1 MMDERTFEEKLDEML
16 AEAAR
21 ITEKEE
27 SAGIDNQ
34 TADDDGKEIV
44 FSKEHE
50 RRMKKIFAMA
60 EDYERS
66 KKKLER
72 EIEKIDE
79 RADKRHLK
87 MAKLEEKAK
96 KKEAKKALADKI
108 KAERESNGMAPRFN
122 FNKKNVVVTF
132 AAVLIIGVVLV
143 PTAGAWRNS
152 LGKILFRPAE
162 EYSEFNNVKD
172 NENTAEVDGVK
183 FYYVPKGFIF
193 EETKEVAST
202 KIITF
207 VNSNEEKFFDLK
219 VLEQRFDIKINTES
233 GEVKDIS
240 TNDRDMLL
248 VKNDKEMYITWQN
261 AKNVYVL
268 NGNCSEKT
276 LKKIAENIKFVKE

>member
-21 ITEKEE
+21 MTEEE
-27 SAGIDNQ
+27 PVDMDNQ
-34 TADDDGKEIV
+34 TIDDDGKEIV

-96 KKEAKKALADKI
+96 RKEAKKALADKI
-108 KAERESNGMAPRFN
+108 KAERESNGMALGLNLSKR
-122 FNKKNVVVTF
+122 NVALTC
-132 AAVLIIGVVLV
+132 AAVLIIGIIMV

-152 LGKILFRPAE
+152 LGKILFRPAK
-162 EYSEFNNVKD
+162 EYSEFNNVKT
-172 NENTAEVDGVK
+172 NENTAEVDGIR
-183 FYYVPKGFIF
+183 FTYVPKGFTF
-193 EETKEVAST
+193 EDVKENSTT
-202 KIITF
+202 KILMF
-207 VNSNEEKFFDLK
+207 VNEEKELYFDFKILNSS
-219 VLEQRFDIKINTES
+219 RDIKINTES
-233 GEVKDIS
+233 GEMKDI
-240 TNDRDMLL
+240 
-248 VKNDKEMYITWQN
+248 
-261 AKNVYVL
+261 
-268 NGNCSEKT
+268 
-276 LKKIAENIKFVKE
+276 

>member
-21 ITEKEE
+21 MTEEE
-27 SAGIDNQ
+27 PVDMDNQ
-34 TADDDGKEIV
+34 TIDDDGKEIV

-96 KKEAKKALADKI
+96 RKEAKKALADKI
-108 KAERESNGMAPRFN
+108 KAERESNGRALGLNLSKR
-122 FNKKNVVVTF
+122 NVALTCV
-132 AAVLIIGVVLV
+132 AVLVIGIIMV

-152 LGKILFRPAE
+152 LGKILFRPAK
-162 EYSEFNNVKD
+162 EYSEFNNVKT
-172 NENTAEVDGVK
+172 NENTAEVDGIR
-183 FYYVPKGFIF
+183 FTYVPKGFTF
-193 EETKEVAST
+193 EDVKENSTT
-202 KIITF
+202 KILMF
-207 VNSNEEKFFDLK
+207 VNEEKELYFEFKILNSS
-219 VLEQRFDIKINTES
+219 RDIKINTES
-233 GEVKDIS
+233 GEMKDIS
-240 TNDRDMLL
+240 TNEKDMIL
-248 VKNDKEMYITWQN
+248 VKNDREMYITWQD

-268 NGNCSEKT
+268 DGNCDEKT
-276 LKKIAENIKFVKE
+276 LKKIAENIKFVRE

>member
-21 ITEKEE
+21 MTEEE
-27 SAGIDNQ
+27 PVDMDNQ
-34 TADDDGKEIV
+34 TIDDDGKEIV

-96 KKEAKKALADKI
+96 RKEAKKALADKI
-108 KAERESNGMAPRFN
+108 KAERESNGRALGLNLSKR
-122 FNKKNVVVTF
+122 NVALTCV
-132 AAVLIIGVVLV
+132 AVLVIGIIMV

-152 LGKILFRPAE
+152 LGKILFRPAK
-162 EYSEFNNVKD
+162 EYSEFNNVKT
-172 NENTAEVDGVK
+172 NENTAEVEGIG
-183 FYYVPKGFIF
+183 FTYVPKGFAF
-193 EETKEVAST
+193 EEVRKFHSM
-202 KIITF
+202 KIISF
-207 VNSNEEKFFDLK
+207 CNENENKFFDFK
-219 VLEQRFDIKINTES
+219 ISEQTFDIKVNTES
-233 GEVKDIS
+233 GEIKDIS
-240 TNDRDMLL
+240 TNDRDMVL
-248 VKNDKEMYITWQN
+248 VKNDSEMYITW
-261 AKNVYVL
+261 
-268 NGNCSEKT
+268 
-276 LKKIAENIKFVKE
+276 

>member
-21 ITEKEE
+21 MTEEE
-27 SAGIDNQ
+27 PVDMDNQ
-34 TADDDGKEIV
+34 TIDDDGKEIV

-96 KKEAKKALADKI
+96 RKEAKKALADKI
-108 KAERESNGMAPRFN
+108 KAERESNGMALGLNLSKR
-122 FNKKNVVVTF
+122 NVALTC
-132 AAVLIIGVVLV
+132 AAVLIIGIIMV

-152 LGKILFRPAE
+152 LGKILFRPAK
-162 EYSEFNNVKD
+162 EYSEFNNVKT
-172 NENTAEVDGVK
+172 NENTAEVDGIR
-183 FYYVPKGFIF
+183 FTYVPKGFTF
-193 EETKEVAST
+193 EDVKENSTT
-202 KIITF
+202 KILMF
-207 VNSNEEKFFDLK
+207 VNEEEELYFDFKILNSS
-219 VLEQRFDIKINTES
+219 RDIKINTES
-233 GEVKDIS
+233 GEMKDIS
-240 TNDRDMLL
+240 TNEKDMIL
-248 VKNDKEMYITWQN
+248 VKNDREMYITWQD

-268 NGNCSEKT
+268 DGNCDEKT
-276 LKKIAENIKFVKE
+276 LKKIAENIKFVRE

>member
-21 ITEKEE
+21 MAEE
-27 SAGIDNQ
+27 EPVDMDNQ
-34 TADDDGKEIV
+34 TTDDDGKEIV

-79 RADKRHLK
+79 RATKRHLK

-96 KKEAKKALADKI
+96 RKEAKKALAAKI
-108 KAERESNGMAPRFN
+108 KAERESNGRALGLNLSKR
-122 FNKKNVVVTF
+122 NVALTC
-132 AAVLIIGVVLV
+132 AAVLIIGIIMV

-152 LGKILFRPAE
+152 LGKILFRPAK
-162 EYSEFNNVKD
+162 EYSEFNNVKT
-172 NENTAEVDGVK
+172 NENTAEVEGVK
-183 FYYVPKGFIF
+183 FYYVPKGFTF
-193 EETKEVAST
+193 EDVISKSKMKV
-202 KIITF
+202 ITF
-207 VNSNEEKFFDLK
+207 GNAQDGKFFDFK
-219 VLEQRFDIKINTES
+219 VLEQGYDIKINTES
-233 GEVKDIS
+233 GEIIDVS
-240 TNDRDMLL
+240 TREKDMLL
-248 VKNDKEMYITWQN
+248 VKNDKEMYITWQD

-268 NGNCSEKT
+268 DGNCGEKT
-276 LKKIAENIKFVKE
+276 LKKIAENIKFVQE

>member
-21 ITEKEE
+21 MTEEE
-27 SAGIDNQ
+27 PVDMDNQ
-34 TADDDGKEIV
+34 TIDDDGKEIV

-96 KKEAKKALADKI
+96 RKEAKKALADKI
-108 KAERESNGMAPRFN
+108 KAERESNGRALGLNLSKR
-122 FNKKNVVVTF
+122 NVALTCV
-132 AAVLIIGVVLV
+132 AVLVIGIIMV

-152 LGKILFRPAE
+152 LGKILFRPAK
-162 EYSEFNNVKD
+162 EYSEFNNVKT
-172 NENTAEVDGVK
+172 NENTAEVDGIR
-183 FYYVPKGFIF
+183 FTYVPKGFTF
-193 EETKEVAST
+193 EDVKENSTT
-202 KIITF
+202 KILMF
-207 VNSNEEKFFDLK
+207 VNEEKELYFDFKILNSS
-219 VLEQRFDIKINTES
+219 RDIKINTES
-233 GEVKDIS
+233 GEMKDIS
-240 TNDRDMLL
+240 TNEKDMIL
-248 VKNDKEMYITWQN
+248 VKNDREMYITWQD

-268 NGNCSEKT
+268 DGNCDEKT
-276 LKKIAENIKFVKE
+276 LKKIAENIKFVRE

>member
-21 ITEKEE
+21 MTEEE
-27 SAGIDNQ
+27 PVDMDNQ
-34 TADDDGKEIV
+34 TIDDDGKEIV

-79 RADKRHLK
+79 RATKRHLK

-96 KKEAKKALADKI
+96 RKEAKKALADKI
-108 KAERESNGMAPRFN
+108 KAERESNGRALGLNLSKR
-122 FNKKNVVVTF
+122 NVALTCV
-132 AAVLIIGVVLV
+132 AVLVIGIIMV

-152 LGKILFRPAE
+152 LGKILFRPAK
-162 EYSEFNNVKD
+162 EYSEFNNVKT
-172 NENTAEVDGVK
+172 NENTAEVDGIR
-183 FYYVPKGFIF
+183 FTYVPKGFTF
-193 EETKEVAST
+193 EDVKENSTT
-202 KIITF
+202 KILMF
-207 VNSNEEKFFDLK
+207 VNEEKELYFDFKILNSS
-219 VLEQRFDIKINTES
+219 RDIKINTES
-233 GEVKDIS
+233 GEMKDIS
-240 TNDRDMLL
+240 TNEKDMIL
-248 VKNDKEMYITWQN
+248 VKNDREMYITWQD

-268 NGNCSEKT
+268 DGNCDEKT
-276 LKKIAENIKFVKE
+276 LKKIAENIKFVQK

>member
-21 ITEKEE
+21 MTEEE
-27 SAGIDNQ
+27 EAAGIDNQ
-34 TADDDGKEIV
+34 TTDDDGKEIV

-96 KKEAKKALADKI
+96 RKEAKKALADKI
-108 KAERESNGMAPRFN
+108 KAERESNGRALGLNLSKR
-122 FNKKNVVVTF
+122 NVALTC
-132 AAVLIIGVVLV
+132 AAVLIIGIIMV

-152 LGKILFRPAE
+152 LGKILFRPAK
-162 EYSEFNNVKD
+162 EYSEFNNVKT
-172 NENTAEVDGVK
+172 NENTAEVEGIK
-183 FYYVPKGFIF
+183 FDYVPKGFIF
-193 EETKEVAST
+193 QEVTSKSRVKA
-202 KIITF
+202 ITF
-207 VNSNEEKFFDLK
+207 ENSQKEAYFDFK
-219 VLEQRFDIKINTES
+219 ILEQDYDIKINTES
-233 GEVKDIS
+233 GEIKDIS
-240 TNDRDMLL
+240 TNERDMIL
-248 VKNDKEMYITWQN
+248 VKNDREMYITWQD

-268 NGNCSEKT
+268 DGNCDEKT
-276 LKKIAENIKFVKE
+276 LKKIAENIKVVKE

>member
-21 ITEKEE
+21 MTEEE
-27 SAGIDNQ
+27 PVDMDNQ
-34 TADDDGKEIV
+34 TIDDDGKEIV

-96 KKEAKKALADKI
+96 RKEAKKALADKI
-108 KAERESNGMAPRFN
+108 KAERESNGMALGLNLSKR
-122 FNKKNVVVTF
+122 NVALTC
-132 AAVLIIGVVLV
+132 AAVLIIGIIMV

-152 LGKILFRPAE
+152 LGKILFRPAK
-162 EYSEFNNVKD
+162 EYSEFNNVKT
-172 NENTAEVDGVK
+172 NENTAEVEGIG
-183 FYYVPKGFIF
+183 FTYVPKGFAF
-193 EETKEVAST
+193 EEVRKFHSM
-202 KIITF
+202 KIISF
-207 VNSNEEKFFDLK
+207 CN
-219 VLEQRFDIKINTES
+219 
-233 GEVKDIS
+233 
-240 TNDRDMLL
+240 
-248 VKNDKEMYITWQN
+248 ITWQD

-268 NGNCSEKT
+268 DGNCDEKT
-276 LKKIAENIKFVKE
+276 LKKIAENIKFVQK

>member
-21 ITEKEE
+21 MAEE
-27 SAGIDNQ
+27 EPVDMDNQ
-34 TADDDGKEIV
+34 TTDDDGKEIV

-96 KKEAKKALADKI
+96 RKEAKKALADKI

-207 VNSNEEKFFDLK
+207 VNSNEGKFFDLK

-248 VKNDKEMYITWQN
+248 VKNDKEMYITWQD

-268 NGNCSEKT
+268 DGNCSEKT
-276 LKKIAENIKFVKE
+276 LNKIAENIKFVKE

>member
-21 ITEKEE
+21 MAEE
-27 SAGIDNQ
+27 EPVDMDNQ
-34 TADDDGKEIV
+34 TTDDDGKEIV

-79 RADKRHLK
+79 RATKRHLK

-96 KKEAKKALADKI
+96 RKEAKKALADKI
-108 KAERESNGMAPRFN
+108 KAERESNGRALGLNLSKR
-122 FNKKNVVVTF
+122 NVALTCV
-132 AAVLIIGVVLV
+132 AVLVIGIIMV

-152 LGKILFRPAE
+152 LGKILFRPAK
-162 EYSEFNNVKD
+162 EYSEFNNVKT
-172 NENTAEVDGVK
+172 NENTAEVDGIR
-183 FYYVPKGFIF
+183 FTYVPKGFTF
-193 EETKEVAST
+193 EDVKENSTT
-202 KIITF
+202 KILMF
-207 VNSNEEKFFDLK
+207 VNEEKELYFDFKILNSS
-219 VLEQRFDIKINTES
+219 RDIKINTES
-233 GEVKDIS
+233 GEMKDIS
-240 TNDRDMLL
+240 TNEKDMIL
-248 VKNDKEMYITWQN
+248 VKNDREMYITWQD

-268 NGNCSEKT
+268 DGNCDEKT
-276 LKKIAENIKFVKE
+276 LKKIAENIKFVRE

>member
-21 ITEKEE
+21 MTEEE
-27 SAGIDNQ
+27 PVDMDNQ
-34 TADDDGKEIV
+34 TIDDDGKEIV

-96 KKEAKKALADKI
+96 RKEAKKALADKI
-108 KAERESNGMAPRFN
+108 KAERESNGMALGLNLSKR
-122 FNKKNVVVTF
+122 NVALTCV
-132 AAVLIIGVVLV
+132 AVLVIGIIMV

-152 LGKILFRPAE
+152 LGKILFRPAK
-162 EYSEFNNVKD
+162 EYSEFNNVKT
-172 NENTAEVDGVK
+172 NENTAEVDGIR
-183 FYYVPKGFIF
+183 FTYVPKGFTF
-193 EETKEVAST
+193 EDVKENSTT
-202 KIITF
+202 KILMF
-207 VNSNEEKFFDLK
+207 VNEEKELYFDFKILNSS
-219 VLEQRFDIKINTES
+219 RDIKINTES
-233 GEVKDIS
+233 GEMKDIS
-240 TNDRDMLL
+240 TNEKDMIL
-248 VKNDKEMYITWQN
+248 VKNDREMYITWQD

-268 NGNCSEKT
+268 DGNCDEKT
-276 LKKIAENIKFVKE
+276 LKKIAENIKFVRE

>member
-21 ITEKEE
+21 MAEE
-27 SAGIDNQ
+27 EPVDMDNQ
-34 TADDDGKEIV
+34 TTDDDGKEIV

-96 KKEAKKALADKI
+96 RKEAKKALAAKI
-108 KAERESNGMAPRFN
+108 KAERESNGRALGLNLSKR
-122 FNKKNVVVTF
+122 NVALTCV
-132 AAVLIIGVVLV
+132 AVLVIGIIMV

-152 LGKILFRPAE
+152 LGKILFRPAK
-162 EYSEFNNVKD
+162 EYSEFNNVKT
-172 NENTAEVDGVK
+172 NENTAEVDGIR
-183 FYYVPKGFIF
+183 FTYVPKGFTF
-193 EETKEVAST
+193 EDVKENSTT
-202 KIITF
+202 KIF
-207 VNSNEEKFFDLK
+207 SNCQLLILLFCSIIF
-219 VLEQRFDIKINTES
+219 KINCVYGFFVLFSYFELLLNS
-233 GEVKDIS
+233 LFVFNNVS
-240 TNDRDMLL
+240 TL
-248 VKNDKEMYITWQN
+248 V
-261 AKNVYVL
+261 
-268 NGNCSEKT
+268 S
-276 LKKIAENIKFVKE
+276 

>member
-21 ITEKEE
+21 MAEE
-27 SAGIDNQ
+27 EPVDMDNQ
-34 TADDDGKEIV
+34 TTDDDGKEIV

-79 RADKRHLK
+79 RATKRHLK

-96 KKEAKKALADKI
+96 RKEAKKALAAKI
-108 KAERESNGMAPRFN
+108 KAERESNGRALGLNLSKR
-122 FNKKNVVVTF
+122 NVALTC
-132 AAVLIIGVVLV
+132 AAVLIIGIIMV

-152 LGKILFRPAE
+152 LGKILFRPAK
-162 EYSEFNNVKD
+162 EYSEFNNVKT
-172 NENTAEVDGVK
+172 NENTAEVEGVK
-183 FYYVPKGFIF
+183 FYYVPKGFTF
-193 EETKEVAST
+193 EDVISKSKMKV
-202 KIITF
+202 ITF
-207 VNSNEEKFFDLK
+207 GNAQDGKFFDFK
-219 VLEQRFDIKINTES
+219 VLEQGYDIKINTES
-233 GEVKDIS
+233 GEIIDVS
-240 TNDRDMLL
+240 TREKDMLL
-248 VKNDKEMYITWQN
+248 VKITWQD

-268 NGNCSEKT
+268 DGNCGEKI
-276 LKKIAENIKFVKE
+276 LKKIAENIKFVQE

>member
-21 ITEKEE
+21 MTEEE
-27 SAGIDNQ
+27 PVDMDNQ
-34 TADDDGKEIV
+34 TIDDDGKEIV

-96 KKEAKKALADKI
+96 RKEAKKALADKI
-108 KAERESNGMAPRFN
+108 KAERESNGMALGLNLSKR
-122 FNKKNVVVTF
+122 NVALTC
-132 AAVLIIGVVLV
+132 AAVLIIGIIMV

-152 LGKILFRPAE
+152 LGKILFRPAK
-162 EYSEFNNVKD
+162 EYSEFNNVKT
-172 NENTAEVDGVK
+172 NENTAEVDGIR
-183 FYYVPKGFIF
+183 FTYVPKGFTF
-193 EETKEVAST
+193 EDVKENSTT
-202 KIITF
+202 KILMF
-207 VNSNEEKFFDLK
+207 VNEEKELYFDFKILNSS
-219 VLEQRFDIKINTES
+219 RDIKINTES
-233 GEVKDIS
+233 GEMKDIS
-240 TNDRDMLL
+240 TNEKDMIL
-248 VKNDKEMYITWQN
+248 VKNDREMYITWQD

-268 NGNCSEKT
+268 DGNCDEKT
-276 LKKIAENIKFVKE
+276 LKKIAENIKFVQK

>member
-21 ITEKEE
+21 MAEE
-27 SAGIDNQ
+27 EPVDMDNQ
-34 TADDDGKEIV
+34 TTDDDGKEIV

-96 KKEAKKALADKI
+96 RKEAKKALADKI
-108 KAERESNGMAPRFN
+108 KAERESNGMALGLNLSKR
-122 FNKKNVVVTF
+122 NVALTC
-132 AAVLIIGVVLV
+132 AAVLIIGIIMV

-152 LGKILFRPAE
+152 LGKILFRPAK
-162 EYSEFNNVKD
+162 EYSEFNNVKT
-172 NENTAEVDGVK
+172 NENTAEVDGIR
-183 FYYVPKGFIF
+183 FTYVPKGFTF
-193 EETKEVAST
+193 EDVKENSTT
-202 KIITF
+202 KILMF
-207 VNSNEEKFFDLK
+207 VNEEKELYFDFKILNSS
-219 VLEQRFDIKINTES
+219 RDIKINTES
-233 GEVKDIS
+233 GEMKDIS
-240 TNDRDMLL
+240 TNEKDMIL
-248 VKNDKEMYITWQN
+248 VKNDREMYITWQD

-268 NGNCSEKT
+268 DGNCDEKT
-276 LKKIAENIKFVKE
+276 LKKIAENIKFVRE

>member
-21 ITEKEE
+21 MAEE
-27 SAGIDNQ
+27 EPIDMDNQ
-34 TADDDGKEIV
+34 TTDNDGKEIV

-79 RADKRHLK
+79 RATKRHLK

-96 KKEAKKALADKI
+96 RKEAKKALADKI
-108 KAERESNGMAPRFN
+108 KAERESNGRALGLNLSKR
-122 FNKKNVVVTF
+122 NVALTC
-132 AAVLIIGVVLV
+132 AAVLIIGIIMV

-152 LGKILFRPAE
+152 LGKILFRPAK
-162 EYSEFNNVKD
+162 EYSEFNNVKT
-172 NENTAEVDGVK
+172 NENTAEVDGIR
-183 FYYVPKGFIF
+183 FTYVPKGFTF
-193 EETKEVAST
+193 EDVKENSTT
-202 KIITF
+202 KILMF
-207 VNSNEEKFFDLK
+207 VNEEKELYFDFKILNSSC
-219 VLEQRFDIKINTES
+219 DIKINTES
-233 GEVKDIS
+233 GEMKDIS
-240 TNDRDMLL
+240 TNEKDMIL
-248 VKNDKEMYITWQN
+248 VKNDREMYITWQD

-268 NGNCSEKT
+268 DGKCDEKT
-276 LKKIAENIKFVKE
+276 LKKIAENIKFVRE

>member
-21 ITEKEE
+21 MTEEE
-27 SAGIDNQ
+27 EAAGIDNQ
-34 TADDDGKEIV
+34 TTDDDGKEIV

-96 KKEAKKALADKI
+96 RKEAKKALADKI
-108 KAERESNGMAPRFN
+108 KAERESNGRVLGLN
-122 FNKKNVVVTF
+122 LSKRNVALTCV
-132 AAVLIIGVVLV
+132 AVLVIGIIMV

-152 LGKILFRPAE
+152 LGKILFRPAK
-162 EYSEFNNVKD
+162 EYSEFNNVKG
-172 NENTAEVDGVK
+172 NEDTAEVEGVK
-183 FYYVPKGFIF
+183 FYYVPKGFTF
-193 EETKEVAST
+193 EDTKEVAST

-207 VNSNEEKFFDLK
+207 ANPKEEQFFDLK
-219 VLEQRFDIKINTES
+219 ILGQGFDVKVNTES
-233 GEVKDIS
+233 GEIKDVS
-240 TNDRDMLL
+240 TKERDMIL
-248 VKNDKEMYITWQN
+248 VKNEREMYITWQDV
-261 AKNVYVL
+261 KNVYVL
-268 NGNCSEKT
+268 DGNCDEEI
-276 LKKIAENIKFVKE
+276 LKKIAKNIKFIQE

>member
-21 ITEKEE
+21 MAEE
-27 SAGIDNQ
+27 EPVDMDNQ
-34 TADDDGKEIV
+34 TTDDDGKEIV

-96 KKEAKKALADKI
+96 RKEAKKALAAKI
-108 KAERESNGMAPRFN
+108 KAERESNGRALGLNLSKR
-122 FNKKNVVVTF
+122 NVALTC
-132 AAVLIIGVVLV
+132 AAVLVIGIIMV

-152 LGKILFRPAE
+152 LGKILFRPAK
-162 EYSEFNNVKD
+162 EYSEFNNVKT
-172 NENTAEVDGVK
+172 NENTAEVDGIR
-183 FYYVPKGFIF
+183 FTYVPKGFTF
-193 EETKEVAST
+193 EDVKENSTT
-202 KIITF
+202 KILMF
-207 VNSNEEKFFDLK
+207 VNEEKELYFDFKILNSS
-219 VLEQRFDIKINTES
+219 RDIKINTES
-233 GEVKDIS
+233 GEMKDIS
-240 TNDRDMLL
+240 TNEKDMIL
-248 VKNDKEMYITWQN
+248 VKNDREMYITWQD

-268 NGNCSEKT
+268 DGNCDEKT
-276 LKKIAENIKFVKE
+276 LKKIAENIKFVRE

>member
-21 ITEKEE
+21 MAEE
-27 SAGIDNQ
+27 EPVDMDNQ
-34 TADDDGKEIV
+34 TTDDDGKEIV

-96 KKEAKKALADKI
+96 RKEAKKALAAKI
-108 KAERESNGMAPRFN
+108 KAERESNGRALGLNLSKR
-122 FNKKNVVVTF
+122 NVALTC
-132 AAVLIIGVVLV
+132 AAVLIIGIIMV

-152 LGKILFRPAE
+152 LGKILFRPAK
-162 EYSEFNNVKD
+162 EYSEFNNVKG
-172 NENTAEVDGVK
+172 NEDTAEVEGVK
-183 FYYVPKGFIF
+183 FYYVPKGFTF
-193 EETKEVAST
+193 EEVISKSKMKV
-202 KIITF
+202 ITF
-207 VNSNEEKFFDLK
+207 GNAQEGKFFDFK
-219 VLEQRFDIKINTES
+219 VLEQGYDIKINTES
-233 GEVKDIS
+233 GEIIDVS
-240 TNDRDMLL
+240 TREKDMLL
-248 VKNDKEMYITWQN
+248 VKNDKEMYITWQD

-268 NGNCSEKT
+268 DGNCGEKT
-276 LKKIAENIKFVKE
+276 LKKIAENIKFVQE

>member
-21 ITEKEE
+21 MTEEE
-27 SAGIDNQ
+27 PVDMDNQ
-34 TADDDGKEIV
+34 TIDDDGKEIV

-79 RADKRHLK
+79 RATKRHLK

-96 KKEAKKALADKI
+96 RKEAKKALADKI
-108 KAERESNGMAPRFN
+108 KAERESNGRALGLNLSKR
-122 FNKKNVVVTF
+122 NVALTCV
-132 AAVLIIGVVLV
+132 AVLVIGIIMV

-152 LGKILFRPAE
+152 LGKILFRPAK
-162 EYSEFNNVKD
+162 EYSEFNNVKT
-172 NENTAEVDGVK
+172 NENTAEVDGIR
-183 FYYVPKGFIF
+183 FTYVPKGFTF
-193 EETKEVAST
+193 EDVKENSTT
-202 KIITF
+202 KILMF
-207 VNSNEEKFFDLK
+207 VNEEKELYFDFKILNSS
-219 VLEQRFDIKINTES
+219 RDIKINTES
-233 GEVKDIS
+233 GEMKDIS
-240 TNDRDMLL
+240 TNEKDMIL
-248 VKNDKEMYITWQN
+248 VKNDREMYITWQD

-268 NGNCSEKT
+268 DGNCDEKT
-276 LKKIAENIKFVKE
+276 LKKIAENIKFVRE

>member
-21 ITEKEE
+21 MAEE
-27 SAGIDNQ
+27 EPVDMDNQ
-34 TADDDGKEIV
+34 TTDDDGEEIV

-79 RADKRHLK
+79 RATKRHLK

-96 KKEAKKALADKI
+96 RKEAKKALAAKI
-108 KAERESNGMAPRFN
+108 KAERESNGRALGLNLSKR
-122 FNKKNVVVTF
+122 NVALTCV
-132 AAVLIIGVVLV
+132 AVLVIGIIMV

-152 LGKILFRPAE
+152 LGKILFRPAK
-162 EYSEFNNVKD
+162 EYSEFNNVKT
-172 NENTAEVDGVK
+172 NENTAEIEGII
-183 FYYVPKGFIF
+183 FTYVPRGFAF
-193 EETKEVAST
+193 EEVTSKSRV
-202 KIITF
+202 KLITF
-207 VNSNEEKFFDLK
+207 ENPQEEAYFDFK
-219 VLEQRFDIKINTES
+219 ILEQNYDIKIDTES
-233 GEVKDIS
+233 GEIKDIS
-240 TNDRDMLL
+240 TNERDMIL
-248 VKNDKEMYITWQN
+248 VKNDREMYITWQD

-268 NGNCSEKT
+268 DGNCDEKT

>member
-21 ITEKEE
+21 MTEEE
-27 SAGIDNQ
+27 PVDMDNQ
-34 TADDDGKEIV
+34 TIDDDGKEIV

-96 KKEAKKALADKI
+96 RKEAKKALADKI
-108 KAERESNGMAPRFN
+108 KAERESNGMALGLNLSKR
-122 FNKKNVVVTF
+122 NVALTCV
-132 AAVLIIGVVLV
+132 AVLVIGIIML

-152 LGKILFRPAE
+152 LGKILFRPAK
-162 EYSEFNNVKD
+162 EYSEFNNVKT
-172 NENTAEVDGVK
+172 NENTAEVDGIR
-183 FYYVPKGFIF
+183 FTYVPKGFTF
-193 EETKEVAST
+193 EDVKENSTT
-202 KIITF
+202 KILMF
-207 VNSNEEKFFDLK
+207 VNEEKELYFDFKILNSS
-219 VLEQRFDIKINTES
+219 RDIKINTES
-233 GEVKDIS
+233 GEMKDIS
-240 TNDRDMLL
+240 TNEKDMIL
-248 VKNDKEMYITWQN
+248 VKNDREMYITWQD

-268 NGNCSEKT
+268 DGNCDEKT
-276 LKKIAENIKFVKE
+276 LKKIAENIKFVRE

>member
-21 ITEKEE
+21 MTEEE
-27 SAGIDNQ
+27 PVDMDNQ
-34 TADDDGKEIV
+34 TIDDDDKEIV

-96 KKEAKKALADKI
+96 RKEAKKALADKI
-108 KAERESNGMAPRFN
+108 KAERESNGMALGLNLSKR
-122 FNKKNVVVTF
+122 NVALTC
-132 AAVLIIGVVLV
+132 AAVLIIGIIMV

-152 LGKILFRPAE
+152 LGKILFRPAK
-162 EYSEFNNVKD
+162 EYSEFNNVKT
-172 NENTAEVDGVK
+172 NENTAEVEGIG
-183 FYYVPKGFIF
+183 FTYVPKGFAF
-193 EETKEVAST
+193 EEVRKFHSM
-202 KIITF
+202 KIISF
-207 VNSNEEKFFDLK
+207 CNENENKFFDFK
-219 VLEQRFDIKINTES
+219 ISEQTFDIKVNTES
-233 GEVKDIS
+233 GEIKDIS
-240 TNDRDMLL
+240 TNDRDMVL
-248 VKNDKEMYITWQN
+248 VKNDREMYITWQD

-268 NGNCSEKT
+268 DGNCDEKT
-276 LKKIAENIKFVKE
+276 LKKIAENIKFVQK

>member
-21 ITEKEE
+21 MTEEE
-27 SAGIDNQ
+27 PVDMDNQ
-34 TADDDGKEIV
+34 TIDDDGKEIV

-96 KKEAKKALADKI
+96 RKEAKKALADKI
-108 KAERESNGMAPRFN
+108 KAERESNGMALGLNLSKR
-122 FNKKNVVVTF
+122 NVALTC
-132 AAVLIIGVVLV
+132 AAVLIIGIIMV

-152 LGKILFRPAE
+152 LGKILFRPAK
-162 EYSEFNNVKD
+162 EYSEFNNVKT
-172 NENTAEVDGVK
+172 NENTAEVDGIR
-183 FYYVPKGFIF
+183 FTYVPKCFTF
-193 EETKEVAST
+193 EDVKENSTT
-202 KIITF
+202 KILMF
-207 VNSNEEKFFDLK
+207 VNEEKELYFDFKILNSS
-219 VLEQRFDIKINTES
+219 RDIKINTES
-233 GEVKDIS
+233 GEMKDIS
-240 TNDRDMLL
+240 TNEKDMIL
-248 VKNDKEMYITWQN
+248 VKNDREMYITWQD
-261 AKNVYVL
+261 AKNVYVRD
-268 NGNCSEKT
+268 GNCDEKT
-276 LKKIAENIKFVKE
+276 LKKIAENIKFVRE

>member
-21 ITEKEE
+21 MTEEE
-27 SAGIDNQ
+27 PVDMDNQ
-34 TADDDGKEIV
+34 TTDDDGKEIV

-96 KKEAKKALADKI
+96 RKEAKKALADKI
-108 KAERESNGMAPRFN
+108 KAERESNGRALGLNLGKR
-122 FNKKNVVVTF
+122 NVALTC
-132 AAVLIIGVVLV
+132 ATVLIIGIIMV

-152 LGKILFRPAE
+152 LGKILFRPAK
-162 EYSEFNNVKD
+162 EYSEFNNVKT
-172 NENTAEVDGVK
+172 NKNTAEVDGIR
-183 FYYVPKGFIF
+183 FTYVPKGFTF
-193 EETKEVAST
+193 EDVKEDPTT
-202 KIITF
+202 KILMF
-207 VNSNEEKFFDLK
+207 VSEEKELYFDFKILNSS
-219 VLEQRFDIKINTES
+219 RDIKINTES
-233 GEVKDIS
+233 GEMKDIS
-240 TNDRDMLL
+240 TNEKDMIL
-248 VKNDKEMYITWQN
+248 VKNDREMYITWQD

-268 NGNCSEKT
+268 DGNCDEKT
-276 LKKIAENIKFVKE
+276 LKKIAENIKFVRE

>member
-21 ITEKEE
+21 MTEEE
-27 SAGIDNQ
+27 PVDMDNQ
-34 TADDDGKEIV
+34 TIDDDGKEIV

-79 RADKRHLK
+79 RATKRHLK

-96 KKEAKKALADKI
+96 RKEAKKALADKI
-108 KAERESNGMAPRFN
+108 KAERESNGRALGLNLSKR
-122 FNKKNVVVTF
+122 NVALTCV
-132 AAVLIIGVVLV
+132 AVLVIGIIMV

-152 LGKILFRPAE
+152 LGKILFRPAK
-162 EYSEFNNVKD
+162 EYSEFNNVKT
-172 NENTAEVDGVK
+172 NENTAEVDGIR
-183 FYYVPKGFIF
+183 FTYVPKGFTF
-193 EETKEVAST
+193 EDVKENSTT
-202 KIITF
+202 KILMF
-207 VNSNEEKFFDLK
+207 VNEEKELYFDFKILNSS
-219 VLEQRFDIKINTES
+219 RDIKINTES
-233 GEVKDIS
+233 GEMKDIS
-240 TNDRDMLL
+240 TNEKDVIL
-248 VKNDKEMYITWQN
+248 VKNDREMYITWQD

-268 NGNCSEKT
+268 DGNCDEKT
-276 LKKIAENIKFVKE
+276 LKKIAENIKFVRE